1 MRVAQIATLGTP
13 VREEGAGSIEGLVW
27 TLAKELTA
35 LGHEVTTFAAGGSSV
50 SGELVETLPGPYAT
64 DGSPDDWQLC
74 EWINLCRAIAVSGRF
89 DVVHSHA
96 YLWSIPLEPLARAP
110 MIHTLHVV
118 PGEDDA
124 RLWSMASGAWVTAL
138 SRAQWDEFPVFEP
151 AAVIPHGID
160 PASFTFRESPDE
172 YVCYL
177 GRFTHEKGP
186 RLAISAARELGI
198 KLVLAGPWSDYYRDQ
213 VAPLVDGR
221 SVEYVGPVGTSERDR
236 LLGGAR
242 ALLYPVL
249 APEPFGLVL
258 IEAMMCGTPV
268 VASPIGAV
276 SEVLD
281 EGVTG
286 FAAASPGDFAGQ
298 IERSLTLDRRL
309 VRAKAEERFTAA
321 RMARDYARVY
331 ERRIRHWSGEGG
343 RTPRRAKAARP

>member
-1 MRVAQIATLGTP
+1 MRIAQIATLGTA
-13 VREEGAGSIEGLVW
+13 VCKEGAGSIEGLVW

-74 EWINLCRAIAVSGRF
+74 EWINLCRAVADSGRF

-110 MIHTLHVV
+110 MVHTLHVI
-118 PGEDDA
+118 PGDDDA
-124 RLWSMASGAWVTAL
+124 RLWSMAPRAWVTAL
-138 SRAQWDEFPVFEP
+138 SRAQWEEFPVLEP
-151 AAVIPHGID
+151 AAIIPHGID
-160 PASFTFRESPDE
+160 PAGFTFRKQPEE
-172 YVCYL
+172 YLCYL

-186 RLAISAARELGI
+186 RVAIAAARELGI
-198 KLVLAGPWSDYYRDQ
+198 KLILAGPWSGYYRDH

-221 SVEYVGPVGTSERDR
+221 SVEYVGPVGAADRDR

-249 APEPFGLVL
+249 AAEPFGLVL

-276 SEVLD
+276 PEIVD

-286 FAAASPGDFAGQ
+286 YTAASPDDFASR

-309 VRAKAEERFTAA
+309 VRAMAEERFTAT
-321 RMARDYARVY
+321 RMARAYACAY
-331 ERRIRHWSGEGG
+331 ERRIRHWREEG
-343 RTPRRAKAARP
+343 AVRP